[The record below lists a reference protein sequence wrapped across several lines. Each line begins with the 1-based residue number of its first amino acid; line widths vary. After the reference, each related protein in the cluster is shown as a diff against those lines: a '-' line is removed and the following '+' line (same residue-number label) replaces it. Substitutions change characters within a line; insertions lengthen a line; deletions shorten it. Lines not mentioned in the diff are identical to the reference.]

1 MFIYRHPYASPLKEE
16 KVEPAVEG
24 NFFIIVR
31 RKKFHK
37 KKFIQRLKKILFK
50 KNLILAVE

>member
-24 NFFIIVR
+24 NFFIKDMLNEKIS
-31 RKKFHK
+31 
-37 KKFIQRLKKILFK
+37 FILNK
-50 KNLILAVE
+50 